1 MNKMIWVIK
10 DMGTNCFV
18 RRDCFK
24 KYDGENLYI
33 SYKTFSRECRGF
45 INFETCKGVLE
56 ELELKVSNIIGYFRF
71 EALEVNLDEVIF
83 IHREFVCSGRVDN
96 MCVVEIELV
105 V

>member
-1 MNKMIWVIK
+1 MSRMIWVIK
-10 DMGTNCFV
+10 DVATGNFV
-18 RRDCFK
+18 RSDCFK
-24 KYDGENLYI
+24 KIDGENLYI

-56 ELELKVSNIIGYFRF
+56 ELELKVSKIVGNFRF

-96 MCVVEIELV
+96 MVVIEIELV